1 MKKLLLTLI
10 VSLAFCG
17 SIFAQDP
24 YYNPNGYESYYE
36 GLYGTQFMYDYD
48 FVDYPGFFVKINGNL
63 VTMEDRWYDYEF
75 ASFVGD
81 EIRGHDFLTTEY
93 EEIGMLYP
101 VLQGLMVKWQNAGET
116 VTFKMYD
123 HANGVEYD
131 LGTASTPI
139 LTGTDHTEFWDFLPE
154 DWGGYGFYEG
164 WEDDALFLLFN
175 TGEPFTRTIQGYD
188 DPEGRA
194 GYALIASPIGT
205 VDFMEE
211 ATPVTNLIT
220 ESAYDLFYFDQ
231 NASDGLE
238 WINQKSEGFTSLEA
252 GKGYLYANAETTTI
266 TFDGAGNTVAPEII
280 LQHVA
285 GVEMAGWNLVGNP
298 YGVDAFLERPFYTM
312 NEETGAELIEGS
324 GAIAPMYGVFVYA
337 TEEENG
343 QPLTF
348 TTNDTKGAMLSLNL
362 SNGRNVI
369 DRASVRFG
377 EGRTLPKF
385 QLNRNSTKVYIPV
398 DNEDYAV
405 VRSEGMGELPVNF
418 KAESNGT
425 YSLTLSAENVDF
437 SYLHLIDNMTGAD
450 QDLLANPSYSF
461 EAKTTDYASR
471 FRLVFATGNDEDN
484 FAFFSNGSLV
494 VNNEGNA
501 TLQVIDVTGRIVKC
515 ESINGC
521 ANVNIDAASGVYMVR
536 LVNGDNVKVQKV
548 VK

>member
-17 SIFAQDP
+17 SIFAENE
-24 YYNPNGYESYYE
+24 NPNGYTSHWADLATSLNFYE
-36 GLYGTQFMYDYD
+36 D
-48 FVDYPGFFVKINGNL
+48 VDYPVFYVKIDGNL
-63 VTMEDRWYDYEF
+63 VTMEDRWQDYEF
-75 ASFVGD
+75 ASFVDGVYRGSDFMTD
-81 EIRGHDFLTTEY
+81 EYLEY
-93 EEIGMLYP
+93 GWIYP
-101 VLQGLMVKWQNAGET
+101 MLQGLMVKFDNPGEL
-116 VTFKMYD
+116 VTFQMYD
-123 HANGVEYD
+123 H
-131 LGTASTPI
+131 GTGI
-139 LTGTDHTEFWDFLPE
+139 LYEMGTSNFPVYTGTDCSWDWDYFGDEPDFDE
-154 DWGGYGFYEG
+154 N
-164 WEDDALFLLFN
+164 ALFLLI
-175 TGEPFTRTIQGYD
+175 TSAEPFTRTIEGYD

-205 VDFMEE
+205 VDFTEE
-211 ATPVTNLIT
+211 NTPVTNLIT

-266 TFDGAGNTVAPEII
+266 TFDGTGNTETPEII

-298 YGVDAFLERPFYTM
+298 YGEDAFLERPFYTM

-337 TEEENG
+337 EEAENG

-348 TTNDTKGAMLSLNL
+348 TTTGSKGANLALNL

-450 QDLLANPSYSF
+450 QDMLANPSYSF

-484 FAFFSNGSLV
+484 FAFFSNGSLI

-501 TLQVIDVTGRIVKC
+501 TLQVVDVTGRIIKC

-521 ANVNIDAASGVYMVR
+521 ASVNIDAASGVYMVR